1 MELLLWWIEQPI
13 REELQRGLA
22 IINDHTVGE
31 ILENDSLVTDV
42 ESLICF
48 QTKLKEI
55 EDAITAAM
63 SEVWGYWA
71 DPIQLHLHPAERV
84 DVQDMINELFNKVL
98 KVFSVLCDEI
108 SELKVTVEDNFYA
121 ALIMFGQAHYGEEG
135 EVKGGED
142 EVHIG
147 RMLVFFQDISNF
159 MDRCNAITI
168 NMINQLASLYQSFQ
182 NLWKTTFKI
191 VTSIR
196 CSTRCQACLEL

>member
-31 ILENDSLVTDV
+31 SLENDSLVTDA

-71 DPIQLHLHPAERV
+71 DPIQLYLHPAERV

-98 KVFSVLCDEI
+98 KVFSV
-108 SELKVTVEDNFYA
+108 
-121 ALIMFGQAHYGEEG
+121 
-135 EVKGGED
+135 
-142 EVHIG
+142 
-147 RMLVFFQDISNF
+147 
-159 MDRCNAITI
+159 
-168 NMINQLASLYQSFQ
+168 
-182 NLWKTTFKI
+182 
-191 VTSIR
+191 
-196 CSTRCQACLEL
+196 

>member
-31 ILENDSLVTDV
+31 ILENDSLVTDAV
-42 ESLICF
+42 SLICF
-48 QTKLKEI
+48 QTKLKKI
-55 EDAITAAM
+55 EDAITAAT

-71 DPIQLHLHPAERV
+71 DPIQLYLHPAERV

-98 KVFSVLCDEI
+98 K
-108 SELKVTVEDNFYA
+108 
-121 ALIMFGQAHYGEEG
+121 AHYGEEG

-147 RMLVFFQDISNF
+147 RMLVFFQDIFNF

-182 NLWKTTFKI
+182 NLWKTTFKLVHLHPVFDVLASLLEVMITIDAI
-191 VTSIR
+191 VIDSPNIITSWDKY
-196 CSTRCQACLEL
+196 